1 MIIDLEMFNSWVI
14 KPYIIMILLSISI
27 GTAYICYK
35 THKICNINNRYLFYI
50 GFLNIITI
58 IACGLTIDKV
68 LYNRVSFNSTGGAC
82 GVVISGVV
90 SSLIFNSN
98 KILKIEV
105 SSLPLMYSISKIGC
119 TLAGCCGGRETHK
132 AFGVKYINGNYDTN
146 YYTVPIQLIEVI
158 TFAIIF
164 IIFLKM
170 YDKLSVYSMV
180 AICCISK
187 TLLDYFRY
195 THNNGNILSRNQIMC
210 IIILL
215 VMCIIQYIIRKRTT
229 K

>member
-1 MIIDLEMFNSWVI
+1 M
-14 KPYIIMILLSISI
+14 
-27 GTAYICYK
+27 
-35 THKICNINNRYLFYI
+35 
-50 GFLNIITI
+50 
-58 IACGLTIDKV
+58 TIDKV
-68 LYNRVSFNSTGGAC
+68 FYSRVSFNSTGGAC
-82 GVVISGVV
+82 GVIISGVV

-215 VMCIIQYIIRKRTT
+215 AMCIIQYMIRKRTT